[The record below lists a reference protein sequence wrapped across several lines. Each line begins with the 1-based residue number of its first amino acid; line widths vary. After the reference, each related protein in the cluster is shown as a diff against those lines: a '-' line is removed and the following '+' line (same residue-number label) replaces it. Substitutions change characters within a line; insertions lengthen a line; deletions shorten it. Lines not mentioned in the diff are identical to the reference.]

1 MTEKQD
7 YKTLEYHHKLA
18 HRAWLNKAA
27 IKGFPQSENISE
39 LVWELM
45 LLFPDADKSFDLV
58 QDDIY
63 ATAAEIAECALETLR
78 TRQVMELYRDLV
90 VDAIMQ
96 FTGARPDQC
105 LATIRFSNIISD
117 AIANSSMAR
126 LKHIMRTRQAESQ
139 SSEMRM
145 AKRIQRAL
153 LPKSIPEIPGFEFA
167 GRLTAA
173 DEVGGDYW
181 SVKLHQSTGIV
192 TMKLADIS
200 GHGVAAATLVAAVKF
215 ISGGY
220 YQGAANASSVMEKT
234 NRVLTQET
242 PHEILVSMVYGW
254 LNPGTRELSLVNAG
268 LESVFACGRDMCTDI
283 YPTGPVMGFDE
294 DAEYTEIK
302 LQLKE
307 GDVVFF
313 GSDGI
318 TEAGLGEAF
327 GMERL
332 KDLVVNN
339 SNLKAN
345 EIADLVVKT
354 VMEYSKVQRDDI
366 STLVLKV
373 TD

>member
-1 MTEKQD
+1 MTERKD
-7 YKTLEYHHKLA
+7 YKTLAYHHKLA

-27 IKGFPQSENISE
+27 IKGVAQSEKISE

-45 LLFPDADKSFDLV
+45 LLYPDADKSFESV

-63 ATAAEIAECALETLR
+63 ATVVEIADITLDTLK
-78 TRQVMELYRDLV
+78 TRQVMELYRDMV

-96 FTGARPDQC
+96 FTGAGADQC
-105 LATIRFSNIISD
+105 VTTMRFSNIISD
-117 AIANSSMAR
+117 AITNSSMAR
-126 LKHIMRTRQAESQ
+126 LKHIMRARQAESQ
-139 SSEMRM
+139 SSELRM

-167 GRLTAA
+167 GRLSPAE
-173 DEVGGDYW
+173 EVGGDYW
-181 SVKLHQSTGIV
+181 SIKLHASTGIV

-220 YQGAANASSVMEKT
+220 YQGAESASRVMEKT
-234 NRVLTQET
+234 NRVLSRET

-254 LNPGTRELSLVNAG
+254 LNPQTRELSLVNAG
-268 LESVFACGRDMCTDI
+268 LEPVFVCGKDMCTDI

-294 DAEYTEIK
+294 DADYTELK

-318 TEAGLGEAF
+318 TEAGLGEAY

-332 KDLVVNN
+332 KDLVISN
-339 SNLKAN
+339 SHLKAN

-354 VMEYSKVQRDDI
+354 TMDYAKVQRDDI
-366 STLVLKV
+366 STLVVKV
-373 TD
+373 TN